1 MAIRKKRKPKTNR
14 AKLNDALIEWTK
26 FYVKARVGGQC
37 FYAGKDETACS
48 GYPTWG
54 HIIAQ
59 AKSKYLQCDLM
70 NLECECQGHNL
81 AHKHNEGAFHVW
93 WVMNDTERYNYLMN
107 HKHYE
112 WRPTITELEDA
123 ILKILDVCVEENLLT
138 EENLDRF
145 NFDLTKYSKCLAKE
159 KGQEI

>member
-1 MAIRKKRKPKTNR
+1 MRRKRKPKTNR
-14 AKLNDALIEWTK
+14 AKLNDALVEWTK
-26 FYVKARVGGQC
+26 FYIKAKVGGQC
-37 FYAGKDETACS
+37 FYEGKDGTQCS

-81 AHKHNEGAFHVW
+81 AHKHNEGDFHVW
-93 WVMNDTERYNYLMN
+93 WNNHAPLRFHYLAE
-107 HKHYE
+107 HKHDE
-112 WRPTITELEDA
+112 WHPTIGELEDGIRQIYFA
-123 ILKILDVCVEENLLT
+123 CWCENLLT
-138 EENLDRF
+138 EENLERF
-145 NFDLTKYSKCLAKE
+145 NFNLSKHSKLAKE